1 MPTPSDVLPVEHES
15 IANRATCPPDESRIT
30 TAHELNAPSHDEPAI
45 DAPMQLPTPPPQE
58 PLAGAQSPPES
69 HNKPSSAQIEAPS
82 RDIPTPMTATDD
94 GTEDQRAS
102 HASPIHATVPA
113 SLLVSHLSSP
123 FPAHRVRHTLE
134 HVGCTV
140 SDLLTIM

>member
-30 TAHELNAPSHDEPAI
+30 SAHELNTPSHEEPAI

-58 PLAGAQSPPES
+58 SPAGAQPPPES
-69 HNKPSSAQIEAPS
+69 HSKPTGAHIEAPS

-94 GTEDQRAS
+94 GSEDQRTS
-102 HASPIHATVPA
+102 HASAHPASASVPA
-113 SLLVSHLSSP
+113 SLLASHLSSP
-123 FPAHRVRHTLE
+123 FPTHRVRYVLQ
-134 HVGCTV
+134 HVDFSCEV
-140 SDLLTIM
+140 F